1 MASVYA
7 KGTRVW
13 LPDASTG
20 WAAGTVASITVPSDE
35 AETAE
40 VTLVVS
46 YDADEGETKTLKFPY
61 AVLRQAGADA
71 ASANI
76 VPTTPQQGGQDQLP
90 PLRNPPLLESAE
102 DLASLS
108 NLNEPSVLHAIATR
122 YSRHLPYTYSG
133 IVLVAL
139 NPFSPLA
146 IYGPEIIQAYSGRKK
161 GELEPHLFAIAE
173 EALDCMR
180 RGAGGG
186 GTDPT
191 GAGDQTI
198 VVSGESGAG
207 KTVSA
212 KFILRYFASVED
224 PSRSASSGRRREIGG
239 DEDGMSETEKQILA
253 SNPIMEAFGNA
264 KTTRNDNS
272 SRFGKY
278 IEILFD
284 QTHEIVGA
292 RIRTYLLERSRL
304 VDQPESERNYHIFYQ
319 LLAGAPSKERKDL
332 SLSSNPSDFAY
343 MAGGGPTSTPI
354 PGVDDAKEFRETQ
367 TALSTVG
374 IAVERQWHV
383 FKLLAAL
390 LHIGNIKIT
399 QSRTDA
405 VLSDDDPALALA
417 TNLLGLPAGEF
428 KKWTVKKQLITRS
441 EKIVTNLGSA
451 QAMVVRDSVA
461 KFIYTCLF
469 DWLVGVVNES
479 LLGEAGEGGKKAT
492 KFIGVLDIYGF
503 EHFKKNSFEQFCI
516 NWANEKLQQEFNAHV
531 FKLEQE
537 EYVREE
543 INWKFI
549 EFADNQACIDVI
561 EGKMGILTLLD
572 EESRLPAG
580 ADASFATKLHQQ
592 ITKPEQKEVFKKP
605 RFNQNAFTIAHYAHD
620 VTYDVDGFIDKN
632 RDTVPDEHLA
642 LLQNSTNEFLKEV
655 LDSALATA
663 NTAKANGD
671 VAKAAPAAG
680 AAPGPAKRAGATA
693 KKPTL
698 GSIFKHSLISLMDTI
713 NNTNVHYIRCIKPNE
728 AKKPWELEPQKVLSQ
743 LRACGVLETIRISC
757 AGYPSRWTFEEFA
770 ERYYMLVSSKEWS
783 ADMGYRGLCS
793 LILEKTLKD
802 EDKYQM
808 GLTKIFFRAGML
820 ALLES
825 LRSARLNELVTL
837 IQKNIRRR
845 IAYKEYQTLRKST
858 IRIQAWWKGILA
870 RRLVEQKRRE
880 TAAIRIQRVA
890 RGWLARKHYKEARD
904 AVIKIQSVV
913 RGHQAR
919 KRALEEKTAHAVIT
933 LQSLF
938 RGIAVRKRYL
948 SHIRKVVVLQSQWRR
963 KLAVRELRGLKA
975 EAKSASKFKE
985 ISYQLENKVV
995 ELTQTLQKRTADNKE
1010 LGSRVK
1016 ALEQQLEGWQSKHEE
1031 VVARNKGLESDL
1043 ARPSVPLSQFEEAM
1057 AAKAETDSQL
1067 RETAKRIAEQE
1078 KEITRLTEE
1087 LQAQALAMEEK
1098 QSHVDS
1104 VTARSA
1110 EDQSTIAGLRAEL
1123 QSTKEQISRNNA
1135 LNALTKNERQREPPT
1150 SPTQTQHGLR
1160 QLQELGGGDRQ
1171 PSASGRRRN
1180 RRHSTT
1186 GTGAVPGHAR
1196 TLSGDDIM
1204 AAKKNGMANPRA
1216 VSVMF
1221 PSNGPVRPRD
1231 SSGLPLPPVLDN
1243 ASDEIVRL
1251 LEDEEG
1257 LEEDVIQ
1264 GMIYKLKIPQP
1275 SLHNPPSA
1283 KEVIF
1288 PAHLISLVSNEMWK
1302 QGMTVESERF
1312 LASVMQAIQQHVID
1326 FKGEDIIQPGV
1337 YWLSNVQ
1344 EILSF
1349 ICVAENDAAQGYG
1362 PGFDVADTDVNFE
1375 EYERLIGIVKH
1386 DLDSLEYNIYYSL
1399 MLEVKKKLHKMVIP
1413 ALIESQSLPGFIT
1426 SDGSGRM
1433 FSRML
1438 QGMGSKDQPTAT
1450 MDDILNL
1457 LNKVW
1462 KCLKSYYMEES
1473 VMQQV
1478 VTELLKLIG
1487 QVAFN
1492 DLIMRRNFCSW
1503 KRAMQIQYN
1512 ITRIEEWCKS
1522 HDMPEGLLQL
1532 EHLMQATK
1540 LLQLK
1545 KATMGDIEIL
1555 FDVCW
1560 ILSPSQIQKL
1570 ISQYHNAD
1578 YEAPI
1583 SNEILKAVAARVKPD
1598 DKSDH
1603 LLLTPETEEVGP
1615 YQLPPPRDIA
1625 GLETYVPAW
1634 LNTPLVRRLAM
1645 HVS

>member
-1 MASVYA
+1 MSSVYG

-13 LPDASTG
+13 LPDTTTG
-20 WAAGTVASITVPSDE
+20 WVAGTVSSITIPSDE
-35 AETAE
+35 SPSSE

-46 YDADEGETKTLKFPY
+46 HEADESNTKTLKFPY
-61 AVLRQAGADA
+61 STLQAATADA
-71 ASANI
+71 AAANI
-76 VPTTPQQGGQDQLP
+76 VPTTPPPGQDQLP

-212 KFILRYFASVED
+212 KFILRYFASVDD
-224 PSRSASSGRRREIGG
+224 PSRPELSGGRRREAGG

-284 QTHEIVGA
+284 KSHEIVGA

-304 VDQPESERNYHIFYQ
+304 VYQPEAERNYHIFYQ

-354 PGVDDAKEFRETQ
+354 PGVDDAKEFRDTQ

-399 QSRTDA
+399 QARTDA
-405 VLSDDDPALALA
+405 VLADDDPALALA
-417 TNLLGLPAGEF
+417 TNLLGLPAADF

-479 LLGEAGEGGKKAT
+479 LTGEGGEGASKAT

-537 EYVREE
+537 EYMREE

-592 ITKPEQKEVFKKP
+592 LTKPEQKEVFKKP
-605 RFNQNAFTIAHYAHD
+605 RFNQNAFTISHYAHD

-642 LLQNSTNEFLKEV
+642 LLQNSSNEFLREV
-655 LDSALATA
+655 LDAALAAA
-663 NTAKANGD
+663 NTAKPNGD
-671 VAKAAPAAG
+671 AAKTAAG
-680 AAPGPAKRAGATA
+680 AGPGPAKRVGAATR
-693 KKPTL
+693 KPTL
-698 GSIFKHSLISLMDTI
+698 GSIFKHSLMSLMDTI

-728 AKKPWELEPQKVLSQ
+728 AKKPWDLEPQKVLAQ

-757 AGYPSRWTFEEFA
+757 AGYPSRWTFEEFG

-783 ADMGYRGLCS
+783 ADMGYRGLCG
-793 LILEKTLKD
+793 LILQKTLKD

-820 ALLES
+820 AVLES
-825 LRSARLNELVTL
+825 LRTQRLNELVTL
-837 IQKNIRRR
+837 VQKNVRRR
-845 IAYKEYQTLRKST
+845 IAYKQYQALRTST
-858 IRIQAWWKGILA
+858 IKIQAWWRGILA
-870 RRLVEQKRRE
+870 RKLVEERKRE
-880 TAAIRIQRVA
+880 MAAVRIQKAA
-890 RGWLARKHYKEARD
+890 RGWLARKHFRETRE
-904 AVIKIQSVV
+904 AVIKIQAIV

-919 KRALEEKTAHAVIT
+919 KRALEERTLHAVVT

-938 RGIAVRKRYL
+938 RGITVRKQYL

-1016 ALEQQLEGWQSKHEE
+1016 SLEKQIESWQGKHDEVIAKHKTLEIELAKPTVPLNQLE
-1031 VVARNKGLESDL
+1031 
-1043 ARPSVPLSQFEEAM
+1043 EAL
-1057 AAKAETDSQL
+1057 AAKAEIDAQL
-1067 RETAKRIAEQE
+1067 KETAKRVTEQE
-1078 KEITRLTEE
+1078 KEISRLTEE
-1087 LQAQALAMEEK
+1087 LQAQAHEMEEK
-1098 QSHVDS
+1098 QITIENAV
-1104 VTARSA
+1104 ARSA

-1123 QSTKEQISRNNA
+1123 SATKEQISRHNT

-1150 SPTQTQHGLR
+1150 SPTQPHHGLR
-1160 QLQELGGGDRQ
+1160 QLQELGVSVDRQ
-1171 PSASGRRRN
+1171 PSTSRRRN

-1186 GTGAVPGHAR
+1186 GTGPSGHAR
-1196 TLSGDDIM
+1196 NLSGDDAIAWKK
-1204 AAKKNGMANPRA
+1204 AANAPRA

-1221 PSNGPVRPRD
+1221 PANGPGRPRD
-1231 SSGLPLPPVLDN
+1231 SSGLPLPPISDN

-1251 LEDEEG
+1251 LENAEELDQDVLQG
-1257 LEEDVIQ
+1257 LIHE
-1264 GMIYKLKIPQP
+1264 LKIPQP
-1275 SLHNPPSA
+1275 SLHSPPSA

-1288 PAHLISLVSNEMWK
+1288 PAHLISLISNEMWK
-1302 QGMTVESERF
+1302 QGMIVESERF
-1312 LASVMQAIQQHVID
+1312 LANVMQAIQQYVIS
-1326 FKGEDIIQPGV
+1326 FKGEDIIIPGV
-1337 YWLSNVQ
+1337 FWLSNVQ

-1349 ICVAENDAAQGYG
+1349 ICIAEHDAAQGYG
-1362 PGFDVADTDVNFE
+1362 PGFDQSDGRDVDFE
-1375 EYERLIGIVKH
+1375 TYERLIGIVKH
-1386 DLDSLEYNIYYSL
+1386 DLDSLEYNIYYSF
-1399 MLEVKKKLHKMVIP
+1399 MLEVKKKLNKMVIP

-1438 QGMGSKDQPTAT
+1438 QMGQTNQPTAT

-1603 LLLTPETEEVGP
+1603 LLLTPETDEVGP
-1615 YQLPPPRDIA
+1615 YQLPPPREIA

-1634 LNTPLVRRLAM
+1634 LNIPHVRRLAIQ
-1645 HVS
+1645 VS

>member
-1 MASVYA
+1 MTSTYG

-13 LPDASTG
+13 LPDATTG
-20 WAAGTVASITVPSDE
+20 WTPATVSSISLPADTGP
-35 AETAE
+35 TAQ
-40 VTLVVS
+40 VTLVVALDDGS
-46 YDADEGETKTLKFPY
+46 GEERTLKFPLSVIT
-61 AVLRQAGADA
+61 AAEASGA
-71 ASANI
+71 NN
-76 VPTTPQQGGQDQLP
+76 VQTVTPPPGQDALP
-90 PLRNPPLLESAE
+90 PLRNPPLLESSE

-122 YSRHLPYTYSG
+122 YALHLPYTYSG

-139 NPFSPLA
+139 NPFSPLS

-180 RGAGGG
+180 RGNGTG
-186 GTDPT
+186 GTDQT

-212 KFILRYFASVED
+212 KYILRYFASVDD
-224 PSRSASSGRRREIGG
+224 PSREGSSRRKDREQLSGG
-239 DEDGMSETEKQILA
+239 EEGMSETERQILA

-284 QTHEIVGA
+284 NSHEIVGA

-304 VDQPESERNYHIFYQ
+304 VYQPDSERNYHIFYQ
-319 LLAGAPSKERKDL
+319 LLAGAPSKEKKDL
-332 SLSSNPSDFAY
+332 SLQSDPGSFAY
-343 MAGGGPTSTPI
+343 LAGGGPSSTPI
-354 PGVDDAKEFRETQ
+354 PGVDDAKEFRDTQ

-374 IAVERQWHV
+374 IAVEQQWHI
-383 FKLLAAL
+383 FKILAAL
-390 LHIGNIKIT
+390 LHLGNIKIT
-399 QSRTDA
+399 QARTDA
-405 VLSDDDPALALA
+405 VLADDDQALITA
-417 TNLLGLPAGEF
+417 TNLLGLPATDF
-428 KKWTVKKQLITRS
+428 KKWTIKKQLTTRN
-441 EKIVTNLGSA
+441 EKIVTSLGSA
-451 QAMVVRDSVA
+451 QASVVRDSVA
-461 KFIYTCLF
+461 KFVYSCLF
-469 DWLVGVVNES
+469 DWLVSVVNDS
-479 LLGEAGEGGKKAT
+479 LGGEGGVGAAKAT

-503 EHFKKNSFEQFCI
+503 EHFQKNSFEQFCI

-537 EYVREE
+537 EYVREQ
-543 INWKFI
+543 INWTFI

-580 ADASFATKLHQQ
+580 ADASLASKLHQQ
-592 ITKPEQKEVFKKP
+592 LAKPQHKDVFKKP

-642 LLQNSTNEFLKEV
+642 LLQNSSNGFLKEV
-655 LDSALATA
+655 LDAALAAA

-671 VAKAAPAAG
+671 AAAPPKRVG
-680 AAPGPAKRAGATA
+680 AAA

-698 GSIFKHSLISLMDTI
+698 GSIFKHSLVNLMDTI
-713 NNTNVHYIRCIKPNE
+713 NSTNVHYIRCIKPNE
-728 AKKPWELEPQKVLSQ
+728 SKKAWQLDPQQVLQQ

-757 AGYPSRWTFEEFA
+757 AGYPSRWTFAEFA
-770 ERYYMLVSSKEWS
+770 ERYYMLVNSKEWNS
-783 ADMGYRGLCS
+783 NDDVKRLCS
-793 LILEKTLKD
+793 LILEKTLKE
-802 EDKYQM
+802 EDKYQI

-820 ALLES
+820 AFLES
-825 LRSARLNELVTL
+825 LRSKRLNELVTL
-837 IQKNIRRR
+837 VQKNVRRR
-845 IAYKEYQTLRKST
+845 IEYKKYRQLRGST
-858 IRIQAWWKGILA
+858 IKIQAWWKGILA
-870 RRLVEQKRRE
+870 RRYVEDLRKE
-880 TAAIRIQRVA
+880 SAAIRIQRVA
-890 RGWLARKHYKEARD
+890 RGWLARKRYTQMRD
-904 AVIKIQSVV
+904 AVIKIQSII

-919 KRALEEKTAHAVIT
+919 KRALEERTSSAVLK

-938 RGIAVRKRYL
+938 RGLAARRRSNVQLRQ
-948 SHIRKVVVLQSQWRR
+948 VVILQSQWRR
-963 KLAVRELRGLKA
+963 KLAIRELRGLRA

-995 ELTQTLQKRTADNKE
+995 ELTQTLQKRTAENKE
-1010 LGSRVK
+1010 LGNRVS
-1016 ALEQQLEGWQSKHEE
+1016 ALEQQLTSWQNKHDDVQIRSRQLEE
-1031 VVARNKGLESDL
+1031 EL
-1043 ARPSVPLSQFEEAM
+1043 AKPTVPANQLDEAM
-1057 AAKAETDSQL
+1057 AAKAETDQKLS
-1067 RETAKRIAEQE
+1067 EAAKRVADQEREIARLSEDLQRHAEEIEE
-1078 KEITRLTEE
+1078 KAYAHDSAITR
-1087 LQAQALAMEEK
+1087 ALE
-1098 QSHVDS
+1098 
-1104 VTARSA
+1104 A
-1110 EDQSTIAGLRAEL
+1110 ESTIAGLRGQVATL
-1123 QSTKEQISRNNA
+1123 QEQISRSNA
-1135 LNALTKNERQREPPT
+1135 LAALTKGQVAREPT
-1150 SPTQTQHGLR
+1150 SPTIANGFKTY
-1160 QLQELGGGDRQ
+1160 ENGGVDRTPA
-1171 PSASGRRRN
+1171 PSRRRM
-1180 RRHSTT
+1180 RRASA
-1186 GTGAVPGHAR
+1186 GGAGQHAR
-1196 TLSGDDIM
+1196 NLSNDDIT
-1204 AAKKNGMANPRA
+1204 AIKKAHSGNPRA

-1221 PSNGPVRPRD
+1221 PQNGPLRPRD
-1231 SSGLPLPPVLDN
+1231 SNGLPTLLDHG
-1243 ASDEIVRL
+1243 SDEIVRL
-1251 LEDEEG
+1251 LEDEQG
-1257 LEEDVIQ
+1257 LDEDVLQSLIHN
-1264 GMIYKLKIPQP
+1264 LKIPAA
-1275 SLHNPPSA
+1275 SLHNPPLA

-1302 QGMTVESERF
+1302 LGMIPESERF
-1312 LASVMQAIQQHVID
+1312 LANVMQAIQNYVMS
-1326 FKGEDIIQPGV
+1326 FKGEDVITPGIF
-1337 YWLSNVQ
+1337 WLSNVQ

-1349 ICVAENDAAQGYG
+1349 ICVADADAQQGVY
-1362 PGFDVADTDVNFE
+1362 PGLDDGVPPGGRELDIE
-1375 EYERLIGIVKH
+1375 SYERLVGIVKH
-1386 DLDSLEYNIYYSL
+1386 DLDSLEYNIYHTW
-1399 MLEVKKKLHKMVIP
+1399 MIEVKKKLTKMVIP
-1413 ALIESQSLPGFIT
+1413 ALVESQSLPGFIT
-1426 SDGSGRM
+1426 SEGGGRM
-1433 FSRML
+1433 FQRML
-1438 QGMGSKDQPTAT
+1438 GGMTATSAPTAS

-1487 QVAFN
+1487 QIAFN

-1583 SNEILKAVAARVKPD
+1583 SADILKAVAARVKPD

-1603 LLLTPETEEVGP
+1603 LLLTPETDEVGP
-1615 YQLPPPRDIA
+1615 YQLPPPRDIS

-1634 LNTPLVRRLAM
+1634 LNVPLVRRLATY
-1645 HVS
+1645 VA